1 MVLPPSTILSSMQQN
16 KSGFQNMSQHIELI
30 RRDGVLAIRMNR
42 PDKKNAL
49 TAEMYGAMASAVL
62 SADTDASVGAIL
74 FLGLSGVFSAG
85 NDIKDFAA
93 FATKGNLG
101 EEVLA
106 FLRALAICEKPLV
119 AAVDG
124 TAVGVGTTMLLHCD
138 HVLVSERTKL
148 STPFVNLALVPEAAS
163 SLLAPRIMGHARA
176 FEMLVMGRSLG
187 PEQAVAAGIA
197 NAMVPSADL
206 EAAGFAAA
214 AEIASKPREAVKL
227 SRRLIKGSADEILT
241 RIDEEALLF
250 AQRLRSSEAQKA
262 FMAFLNKA
270 G

>member
-1 MVLPPSTILSSMQQN
+1 
-16 KSGFQNMSQHIELI
+16 MSEHIELT

-49 TAEMYGAMASAVL
+49 TSLMYAAMAEAL
-62 SADTDASVGAIL
+62 LDANGDATVGAVL
-74 FLGLSGVFSAG
+74 FLGLPGVFSAG
-85 NDIKDFAA
+85 NDLKDFAG
-93 FATKGNLG
+93 FAASGNLG
-101 EEVLA
+101 QEVLS
-106 FLRALAICEKPLV
+106 FLRALTIAEKPLV

-124 TAVGVGTTMLLHCD
+124 LAVGVGTTMLLHCD
-138 HVLVSERTKL
+138 HVLLSERAKL
-148 STPFVNLALVPEAAS
+148 HTPFVNLALVPEAAS

-176 FEMLVMGRSLG
+176 FELLVMGRPFA

-197 NAMVPSADL
+197 NSVVPSAEI

-227 SRRLIKGSADEILT
+227 SRQLIKGSPDDILQ
-241 RIDEEALLF
+241 RIDEEALMF
-250 AQRLRSSEAQKA
+250 AQRLRSTEAQKA
-262 FMAFLNKA
+262 FMAFLNKT

>member
-1 MVLPPSTILSSMQQN
+1 VSD
-16 KSGFQNMSQHIELI
+16 HIELT

-49 TAEMYGAMASAVL
+49 TSAMYGAMAKAML
-62 SADTDASVGAIL
+62 EADGDASVGAIL
-74 FLGLSGVFSAG
+74 FLGLPGMFSAG
-85 NDIKDFAA
+85 NDLKDFAA
-93 FATKGNLG
+93 FAMKGNLG
-101 EEVLA
+101 EEVLS
-106 FLRALAICEKPLV
+106 FLRALAIAEKPLV

-124 TAVGVGTTMLLHCD
+124 IAVGVGTTMLLHCD
-138 HVLVSERTKL
+138 HVLVSDRAKL

-176 FEMLVMGRSLG
+176 FEMLVMGRPLS
-187 PEQAVAAGIA
+187 PDNAVAAGIA
-197 NAMVPSADL
+197 NAVFPAADI

-214 AEIASKPREAVKL
+214 AEIAAKPREAVRISRKL
-227 SRRLIKGSADEILT
+227 VRGNPDEVLQ

-250 AQRLRSSEAQKA
+250 AQRLKSAEAQKA
-262 FMAFLNKA
+262 FQAFLNKA

>member
-1 MVLPPSTILSSMQQN
+1 VSD
-16 KSGFQNMSQHIELI
+16 HIELT

-49 TAEMYGAMASAVL
+49 TSAMYGTMAKAIL
-62 SADTDASVGAIL
+62 EADGDASVGAIL
-74 FLGLSGVFSAG
+74 FLGLPGMFSAG
-85 NDIKDFAA
+85 NDLKDFAA
-93 FATKGNLG
+93 FAMKGNLG
-101 EEVLA
+101 EEVLS
-106 FLRALAICEKPLV
+106 FLRALAIAEKPLV

-124 TAVGVGTTMLLHCD
+124 IAVGVGTTMLLHCD
-138 HVLVSERTKL
+138 HVLVSDRAKL

-176 FEMLVMGRSLG
+176 FEMLVMGRPLS
-187 PEQAVAAGIA
+187 PDNAVAAGIA
-197 NAMVPSADL
+197 NAVFPAADI

-214 AEIASKPREAVKL
+214 AEIAAKPREAVRISRKL
-227 SRRLIKGSADEILT
+227 VRGNPDEVLQ

-250 AQRLRSSEAQKA
+250 AQRLKSAEAQKA
-262 FMAFLNKA
+262 FQAFLNKA

>member
-1 MVLPPSTILSSMQQN
+1 
-16 KSGFQNMSQHIELI
+16 MSESIDLI

-49 TAEMYGAMASAVL
+49 TAAMYGAMAEAVA
-62 SADTDASVGAIL
+62 SADSDSSIGATL
-74 FLGLSGVFSAG
+74 FLGLPGVFSAG
-85 NDIKDFAA
+85 NDLKDFAA
-93 FATKGNLG
+93 FAARGNLG
-101 EEVLA
+101 QEVLA
-106 FLRALAICEKPLV
+106 FLRALTIAEKPLV

-124 TAVGVGTTMLLHCD
+124 VAVGVGTTMLLHCD
-138 HVLVSERTKL
+138 HVLVSERAKL

-176 FEMLVMGRSLG
+176 FEMLVMGRPFG

-197 NAMVPSADL
+197 NAIVASDAL
-206 EAAGFAAA
+206 EAAAFAAA
-214 AEIASKPREAVKL
+214 AEIAAKPREAVRL
-227 SRRLIKGSADEILT
+227 SRRLIKGSPDDILA
-241 RIDEEALLF
+241 RIDEEALMF
-250 AQRLRSSEAQKA
+250 AERLRSTEAQKA

>member
-1 MVLPPSTILSSMQQN
+1 
-16 KSGFQNMSQHIELI
+16 MSQHIESI

-49 TAEMYGAMASAVL
+49 TAAMYGAMAEALLGADADGSIGAV
-62 SADTDASVGAIL
+62 L
-74 FLGLSGVFSAG
+74 FLGLPGAFSAG
-85 NDIKDFAA
+85 NDLKDFAA
-93 FATKGNLG
+93 FAMKGNLG
-101 EEVLA
+101 DDVLA

-124 TAVGVGTTMLLHCD
+124 VAVGVGTTMLLHCD
-138 HVLVSERTKL
+138 HVLVSDRAKL
-148 STPFVNLALVPEAAS
+148 ATPFVDLALVPEAAS

-176 FEMLVMGRSLG
+176 FEMLVMGRPLG
-187 PEQAVAAGIA
+187 PEAAVAAGIA
-197 NAMVPSADL
+197 NAVVASAEI

-214 AEIASKPREAVKL
+214 AQIAAKPREAVRL
-227 SRRLIKGSADEILT
+227 SRKLIRGSPDEILT

-250 AQRLRSSEAQKA
+250 AQRLKSAEAQKA
-262 FMAFLNKA
+262 FTAFLTKA

>member
-1 MVLPPSTILSSMQQN
+1 MTD
-16 KSGFQNMSQHIELI
+16 HIEI
-30 RRDGVLAIRMNR
+30 TRRDGVLAVRMNR

-49 TAEMYGAMASAVL
+49 TSAMYAAMAEALL
-62 SADTDASVGAIL
+62 SADGDGSVGAIL
-74 FLGLSGVFSAG
+74 FLGLPGAFSAG
-85 NDIKDFAA
+85 NDIKDFAG
-93 FATKGNLG
+93 FAASGNLG
-101 EEVLA
+101 QDVLA
-106 FLRALAICEKPLV
+106 FLRALTICEKPLV

-124 TAVGVGTTMLLHCD
+124 VAVGVGTTMLLHCD
-138 HVLVSERTKL
+138 HVLLSTQAKL

-176 FEMLVMGRSLG
+176 FEMLVMGRPFS
-187 PEQAVAAGIA
+187 PDQAVAAGIA
-197 NAMVPSADL
+197 NAVLPPSEI

-227 SRRLIKGSADEILT
+227 SRRLIKGSPDEILA
-241 RIDEEALLF
+241 RIDEEAQLF
-250 AQRLRSSEAQKA
+250 AQRLRSAEAQKA

>member
-1 MVLPPSTILSSMQQN
+1 
-16 KSGFQNMSQHIELI
+16 MSQHIELI
-30 RRDGVLAIRMNR
+30 RRDGVLTIRMNR

-49 TAEMYGAMASAVL
+49 TSVMYAAMAEAVA
-62 SADTDASVGAIL
+62 SADSDSTIGATL
-74 FLGLSGVFSAG
+74 FLGLPGAFSAG
-85 NDIKDFAA
+85 NDLKDFAA
-93 FATKGNLG
+93 FASQGNLG
-101 EEVLA
+101 QEVLS
-106 FLRALAICEKPLV
+106 FLRALTIAEKPLV

-124 TAVGVGTTMLLHCD
+124 VAVGVGTTMLLHCD
-138 HVLVSERTKL
+138 HVLVSERAKL

-176 FEMLVMGRSLG
+176 FEMLVMGRPFG

-197 NAMVPSADL
+197 NAVVTSDGL
-206 EAAGFAAA
+206 EAAAFAAA
-214 AEIASKPREAVKL
+214 AEIAAKPREAVRL
-227 SRRLIKGSADEILT
+227 SRRLIKGSPDDILA

-250 AQRLRSSEAQKA
+250 AERLRSAEAQKA

>member
-1 MVLPPSTILSSMQQN
+1 
-16 KSGFQNMSQHIELI
+16 MSEHIELT

-49 TAEMYGAMASAVL
+49 TSAMYGAMAKAL
-62 SADTDASVGAIL
+62 LEADTDRDVGAVL
-74 FLGLSGVFSAG
+74 FLGVPGAFSAG
-85 NDIKDFAA
+85 NDLKDFAA
-93 FATKGNLG
+93 FAAKGNLG
-101 EEVLA
+101 EDVLA
-106 FLRALAICEKPLV
+106 FLRALAIGEKPLV

-124 TAVGVGTTMLLHCD
+124 VAVGVGTTMLLHCD
-138 HVLVSERTKL
+138 HVLVSDRTKL

-163 SLLAPRIMGHARA
+163 SLIAPRIMGHARA
-176 FEMLVMGRSLG
+176 FEMLVMGRPLSPG
-187 PEQAVAAGIA
+187 AAVAAGIA
-197 NAMVPSADL
+197 NAVVPADQI

-214 AEIASKPREAVKL
+214 AEIAAKPREAVRL
-227 SRRLIKGSADEILT
+227 SRKLIKGDPDEILR

-250 AQRLRSSEAQKA
+250 AQRLKSAEAQKA

>member
-1 MVLPPSTILSSMQQN
+1 
-16 KSGFQNMSQHIELI
+16 MSEHIELT

-49 TAEMYGAMASAVL
+49 TSAMYGAMAKAL
-62 SADTDASVGAIL
+62 LEADGEAGVGAVL
-74 FLGLSGVFSAG
+74 FLGLPGVFSAG
-85 NDIKDFAA
+85 NDLKDFAG
-93 FATKGNLG
+93 FAANGNLG
-101 EEVLA
+101 QEVLS
-106 FLRALAICEKPLV
+106 FLRALAISEKPLV

-124 TAVGVGTTMLLHCD
+124 VAVGVGTTMLLHCD
-138 HVLVSERTKL
+138 HVLLSDRAKL
-148 STPFVNLALVPEAAS
+148 QTPFVNLALVPEAAS

-176 FEMLVMGRSLG
+176 FEMLVMGRPLG
-187 PEQAVAAGIA
+187 AEQAVAAGIA
-197 NAMVPSADL
+197 NAVAPADQI

-227 SRRLIKGSADEILT
+227 SRKLIKGDPDDILK
-241 RIDEEALLF
+241 RIDEEALMF
-250 AQRLRSSEAQKA
+250 AARLRSAEAQKA